1 MFYLEVSFVNMVFN
15 VITQTVYV
23 MEVSNR
29 LSIVC
34 VFTVFCINLKEIKLI
49 RSTRKLSF
57 CYEICQLNKHLCF
70 VIKSDLLTAVGRGE
84 RPLLSYTSYVC
95 LVFASVTQ
103 LHHTGAA

>member
-1 MFYLEVSFVNMVFN
+1 
-15 VITQTVYV
+15 

-34 VFTVFCINLKEIKLI
+34 VFTVFCVNLKEMKLI
-49 RSTRKLSF
+49 RSTWKLSI

-84 RPLLSYTSYVC
+84 QPFLSYTYS
-95 LVFASVTQ
+95 
-103 LHHTGAA
+103 